1 MSKTDYKKLQKDLYA
16 PRKGTMTIVE
26 VPEMKMLC
34 IDGEGNPNT
43 AESFSQAAEAL
54 YSMSYTLKFQM
65 KAEGFDYVVMP
76 LEGLWFA
83 DDMAAFSEEKK
94 EDWKWTLMVR
104 QPDQVSE
111 EQIEAVREIVR
122 KKKNPL
128 ALDKVRFESFD
139 EGKSAQVL
147 YFGPYADETETIR
160 ELHAFIEEQ
169 GFSKRGMHHEIYL
182 NDPGRTAPEK
192 LKTIIRQP
200 VE

>member
-1 MSKTDYKKLQKDLYA
+1 MNKTDYKKVQKDLYA

-26 VPEMKMLC
+26 VPEIKVLC

-43 AESFSQAAEAL
+43 AQSFSDAAEAL

-65 KAEGFDYVVMP
+65 KKEGFDYVVMP

-83 DDMAAFSEEKK
+83 DDMESFSEEKK
-94 EDWKWTLMVR
+94 DEWKWTLMVR
-104 QPDQVSE
+104 QPDHVTA
-111 EQIEAVREIVR
+111 EQIEAVRETVR
-122 KKKNPL
+122 KKKNPVS
-128 ALDKVRFESFD
+128 LDEVRFESFQ

-160 ELHAFIEEQ
+160 ELHAFIEEK
-169 GFSKRGMHHEIYL
+169 GYAKRGKHHEIYL
-182 NDPGRTAPEK
+182 NDPGRTDPEK

-200 VE
+200 IE

>member
-1 MSKTDYKKLQKDLYA
+1 MTKTDYKKVQKDLYA

-104 QPDQVSE
+104 QPDHVSE
-111 EQIEAVREIVR
+111 EQIEAIREIVR

-128 ALDKVRFESFD
+128 ALDQVRFESFD

-147 YFGPYADETETIR
+147 YFGSYSDETQTIR
-160 ELHAFIEEQ
+160 DLHAFIEEQ
-169 GFSKRGMHHEIYL
+169 GLRKRGMHHEIYL